1 MWSTSRMTTCPLSST
16 GGSRADRRRGPAPL
30 TPAGLDD
37 RILEVELL
45 TPELRSEAS
54 PDMCLLHQTRPERL
68 LGLLAGVLILK
79 VTQVSYSIITTI
91 SYHFPSDF
99 LRGRELLLWRL
110 SVGLL
115 HAHSVRSRFADP
127 GADPDRR
134 TSSKTFPTWHRYLGR
149 IQVVCVLFFVTPS
162 GLWMSRYAAAGP
174 IAAVGLAALAFATAV
189 CVSLGAWAARA
200 RRFAD
205 HRRWMWRC
213 YLLLCSAVVL
223 RLIGGLATVA
233 GVEAEWL
240 DPLANWISWLIPILL
255 FEFREWLTSRASS
268 GCHVLRS

>member
-1 MWSTSRMTTCPLSST
+1 M
-16 GGSRADRRRGPAPL
+16 
-30 TPAGLDD
+30 
-37 RILEVELL
+37 
-45 TPELRSEAS
+45 
-54 PDMCLLHQTRPERL
+54 
-68 LGLLAGVLILK
+68 GLLAGVLILK
-79 VTQVSYSIITTI
+79 VTASVVFH
-91 SYHFPSDF
+91 YHDYLPPNFASDF
-99 LRGRELLLWRL
+99 LRDRERYFFGVYQWAFYTHIL
-110 SVGLL
+110 SGPASLILGLIL
-115 HAHSVRSRFADP
+115 IGKQA
-127 GADPDRR
+127 RR
-134 TSSKTFPTWHRYLGR
+134 RFPTWHRQLGR
-149 IQVVCVLFFVTPS
+149 IQVVCVLSFVTPS

-174 IAAVGLAALAFATAV
+174 IAAVGLAVLAVATAV
-189 CVSLGAWAARA
+189 CVLLGALATRA

-255 FEFREWLTSRASS
+255 FEFREWLTSRARF